1 MIDISKASI
10 KDLKLCIRTCKK
22 KKMWDLNSKE
32 TDTVLLVWHIKTGYK
47 VMMQKIRQQ
56 IGKKKHCSS

>member
-1 MIDISKASI
+1 
-10 KDLKLCIRTCKK
+10 
-22 KKMWDLNSKE
+22 MWDLNSKE